1 MTFSLKLLVL
11 KFSNHSWR
19 KSNFLT
25 ISPLHRIYIIECP
38 GFFDC
43 IYIFLTVV
51 YGSNKRVLN
60 SLCWR
65 QSSNTRTQ
73 NLKSVFKSRVGDIK
87 RPECF
92 SLFSLNTLQ
101 WQMKMENYKRKRSN
115 HHFFQECEKPFPFQF
130 HFQGWLKLKQLV
142 KITVIHSRLQRWLF
156 MNKNVV
162 IFICSLNGTKLC
174 EVHRAS
180 F

>member
-1 MTFSLKLLVL
+1 MKKRIT
-11 KFSNHSWR
+11 SNHQPTAPFIYHWVPR
-19 KSNFLT
+19 FLWLY
-25 ISPLHRIYIIECP
+25 LH
-38 GFFDC
+38 
-43 IYIFLTVV
+43 FLTVV
-51 YGSNKRVLN
+51 YGSNKKALN

-73 NLKSVFKSRVGDIK
+73 NWKIVFKNRVGDIK
-87 RPECF
+87 RPVCF
-92 SLFSLNTLQ
+92 SLFSLNTWQ

-115 HHFFQECEKPFPFQF
+115 HHFLQECEKPFPFQF

-162 IFICSLNGTKLC
+162 IFICSLNGTKHC